1 MRLAFFH
8 AVSLSEKFTFKMFQN
23 DKYGDFFELIVLCS
37 IFLIKVLQLAGA
49 DNYHR

>member
-37 IFLIKVLQLAGA
+37 IFLILLVGISPSG
-49 DNYHR
+49 